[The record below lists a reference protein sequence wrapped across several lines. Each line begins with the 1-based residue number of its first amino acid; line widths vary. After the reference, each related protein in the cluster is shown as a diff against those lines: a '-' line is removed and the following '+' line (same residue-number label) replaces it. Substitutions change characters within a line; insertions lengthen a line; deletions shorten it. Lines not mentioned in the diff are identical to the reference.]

1 MNSYINTLRE
11 MLDKYESKPE
21 VYNKLIVLEAKKRQ
35 IAKNTINKKPK
46 EFNVKTTDNRW

>member
-21 VYNKLIVLEAKKRQ
+21 VYNKLIALEAK
-35 IAKNTINKKPK
+35 IISGECNYGSNKK
-46 EFNVKTTDNRW
+46 